1 MTPTWV
7 GALDDFGR
15 ALLSFEEQLDLD
27 PADSRT
33 FAFQLP
39 VDLGPLPPELLG
51 VAARLVERSASVED
65 HVASLLANVAR
76 EQAGVANEQAAVAR
90 ARNHTAPERPPARF
104 VDVQS

>member
-15 ALLSFEEQLDLD
+15 ALLSFEEQLDVD

-51 VAARLVERSASVED
+51 VATRLVERSASVEE
-65 HVASLLANVAR
+65 HVGNLLANVAR
-76 EQAGVANEQAAVAR
+76 EQAGVAREQVAVAR
-90 ARNHTAPERPPARF
+90 ARNHAAPERPEPHF